1 MDLIEGLVLGFH
13 LAVDAVEVLGAAADF
28 GVDAGGGELRLQLID
43 DQLNDV
49 LALLALG
56 AHQLDQLVIALRV
69 DIAQR
74 EILHLPFYGEYAQ
87 PVRQRGVHVQRL
99 AGDGH
104 LPLGLLVFERA
115 HIVQPVGQLDQHDA
129 DVLAHGQ
136 EHLAQR
142 FGLLLLAGGEVQ
154 PA

>member
-1 MDLIEGLVLGFH
+1 M
-13 LAVDAVEVLGAAADF
+13 
-28 GVDAGGGELRLQLID
+28 DAGGGELRLQLID

-56 AHQLDQLVIALRV
+56 AHQLDQLVIALGV

-74 EILHLPFYGEYAQ
+74 QVFHFPLDGEYAQ
-87 PVRQRGVHVQRL
+87 PVRQRGVDVQRL

-104 LPLGLLVFERA
+104 LPLGLLIFERA
-115 HIVQPVGQLDQHDA
+115 HVVQPVGQLDEHNA

-142 FGLLLLAGGEVQ
+142 FGLLFLAGGEVQ